1 MMSGP
6 QKKIIVMKPPKI
18 PDIPAEE
25 RTPLVEALLVLIH
38 QQHEMIDFLQEKVHL
53 QQEQI
58 QSLKDEIARLKGQKP
73 KPKIRPSALDK
84 GAGKNDGEKDSQG
97 KRPGSA
103 KRSKTRELEIHEIV
117 KVPPDNVPEGSR
129 FKGYDDYTVQGI
141 VFRAHNT
148 IYRLECWET
157 PVGQRLVGKLPTEI
171 QAVGGHFSP
180 DLVSYILYQS
190 NQAHVTQPLL
200 LEQLWEIG
208 IDISA
213 GQLSRILTEGK
224 EPFHSEKDEILSV
237 GLEVS
242 SYVNV
247 DDTGARH
254 QGKNGYCT
262 HIGNELFAWF
272 ASTQSKSRINFLQ
285 LLRAGHED
293 YVLDRD
299 ALDYMRA
306 QGLPQT
312 QLGLLE
318 AQGEQV
324 FADEDSWRAALE
336 AMGITSERH
345 VRIATE
351 GALLGSVLTHGI
363 NPELAIMSDDAGQF
377 NVLLHALC
385 WIHAERTIN
394 KLVGFN
400 DEQRAALEAKRTQI
414 WDFYAELKSYKQAPT
429 AEKKTE
435 LNEQFDEIF
444 TQKTCFAT
452 LNQALKR
459 LYKNKAELL
468 LVLDRPDLPLHN
480 NESERDIREYVKKR
494 KISGSTRS
502 ALGRQC
508 RDTFTSL
515 KKTCRKLGVSFW
527 EYLKDRLSGRNKI
540 PPLPD
545 IIRQRSEE
553 SHA

>member
-1 MMSGP
+1 MM
-6 QKKIIVMKPPKI
+6 KMPKI

-25 RTPLVEALLVLIH
+25 RTPVVEALLVIIH
-38 QQHEMIDFLQEKVHL
+38 Q

-58 QSLKDEIARLKGQKP
+58 HLLREQVQALKDEVARLKGQKP
-73 KPKIRPSALDK
+73 RPKIKPSTLEKGSDK
-84 GAGKNDGEKDSQG
+84 KEEKKDPQW
-97 KRPGSA
+97 KRPGSV

-117 KVPPDNVPEGSR
+117 KVSPDNVPEGSRR

-148 IYRLECWET
+148 LYRLECWET
-157 PVGQRLVGKLPTEI
+157 PVGQRLVGKLPPEI

-190 NQAHVTQPLL
+190 YQAQVTQPLL

-213 GQLSRILTEGK
+213 GQLNRILTEGK
-224 EPFHSEKDEILSV
+224 ESFHAEKGEILRV
-237 GLEVS
+237 GLKVS

-262 HIGNELFAWF
+262 HIGNELFTWF
-272 ASTQSKSRINFLQ
+272 ASTESKSRINFLQ

-293 YVLDRD
+293 YVLGKD
-299 ALDYMRA
+299 ALYYMRA
-306 QGLPQT
+306 QGLPQA

-318 AQGEQV
+318 AQGERV
-324 FADEDSWRAALE
+324 FADEASWKASLE
-336 AMGITSERH
+336 AMAITSERH

-351 GALLGSVLTHGI
+351 GALLGSVLTHGV
-363 NPELAIMSDDAGQF
+363 NSELAIMSDDAGQF

-385 WIHAERTIN
+385 WIHAERTVN

-414 WDFYAELKSYKQAPT
+414 WDFYAELKRYKQAPMADKK
-429 AEKKTE
+429 AE
-435 LNEQFDEIF
+435 LDAQFDEIF
-444 TQKTCFAT
+444 TEKTCFVT
-452 LNQALKR
+452 LNQALNR

-502 ALGRQC
+502 ALGRRC
-508 RDTFTSL
+508 RDTFASL

-527 EYLKDRLSGRNKI
+527 EFLKDRLSGRNTI
-540 PPLPD
+540 PQLPD
-545 IIRQRSEE
+545 LILKRAEE
-553 SHA
+553 SPS